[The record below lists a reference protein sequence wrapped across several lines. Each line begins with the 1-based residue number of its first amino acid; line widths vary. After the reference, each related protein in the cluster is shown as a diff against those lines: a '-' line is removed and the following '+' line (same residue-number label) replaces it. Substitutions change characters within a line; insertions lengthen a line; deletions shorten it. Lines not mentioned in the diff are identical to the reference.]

1 LADTHREVTRREF
14 TRQSTQFERP
24 GSLFADSDL
33 LAWIGRH
40 VPVAQDDVVLD
51 VAGGTGH
58 LARHLAA
65 RAAFVVVADLTV
77 AMLEEG
83 ARATA
88 AAGMRNVVFVEGD
101 ATALG
106 FAGAQFDVVVSR
118 FAWHHLD
125 DVARA
130 AVEMA
135 RVCRPGGTVAVMD
148 LVSEGGEA
156 GARHNAL
163 ERLRDP
169 SHTRALAEDELTG
182 ALAAAGVGGVVV
194 AERRAALPAE
204 AWLDRALP
212 GGAQRAEVLRAL
224 QAEAE
229 AGAAGRPTGMR
240 AAAGEDGLTIQQRWV
255 LARGTR
261 E

>member
-1 LADTHREVTRREF
+1 LADEAHREITRREF
-14 TRQSTQFERP
+14 TRQSPLFEQP
-24 GSLFADSDL
+24 GSLFADPGL
-33 LAWIGRH
+33 LAWIAER
-40 VPVAQDDVVLD
+40 VPVCEGDVVLD

-58 LARHLAA
+58 LARHLAG
-65 RAAFVVVADLTV
+65 RTAFAVVADLTT

-88 AAGMRNVVFVEGD
+88 AAGTRNVVFVEGD

-106 FAGAQFDVVVSR
+106 FAGGQFDVVVSR

-130 AVEMA
+130 AAEMA

-148 LVSEGGEA
+148 LASEPGAVGE
-156 GARHNAL
+156 RHNAL

-169 SHTRALAEDELTG
+169 SHTRALAEDELPA
-182 ALAAAGVGGVVV
+182 ALAAAGVGAITL

-204 AWLDRALP
+204 PWLDRALP
-212 GGAQRAEVLRAL
+212 DQAARAEVMAALR
-224 QAEAE
+224 AEAE
-229 AGAAGRPTGMR
+229 DGGPATGLHAR
-240 AAAGEDGLTIQQRWV
+240 AGERGLTIEQRWV
-255 LARGTR
+255 LARGTAPN
-261 E
+261 